1 MCSVSGWGRGK
12 WDVLI
17 SSEEHGAVGMISG
30 IRVKNEGNDCAEMRK
45 R

>member
-12 WDVLI
+12 WDVLM
-17 SSEEHGAVGMISG
+17 SSVGHGVASESG
-30 IRVKNEGNDCAEMRK
+30 GVMNGGNDCAEMRK